1 MAERKTITV
10 KLSGSIFSSSE
21 FGRISDVIQRITET
35 ENGLYLML
43 IAGGGATARKYIEA
57 GRTLGLDQA
66 SLDELGIAAS
76 RMNARLLIAAL
87 GTISAERIPKNLSEI
102 IEECE
107 LLRSSPKKK
116 IVVCGGFDPGQS
128 TNAVGAIISEATRTV
143 QFINATDVDGVYD
156 KDPKRFSDARKLA
169 TVSPEQLSQILGSE
183 SVQAGMYDLM
193 DPVALKLISRSKI
206 PTRIIKC
213 DAQSLRRCIL
223 GEEEIGTK
231 IMF

>member
-1 MAERKTITV
+1 MPERRTITV

-21 FGRISDVIQRITET
+21 LGRISDVIQSIAET
-35 ENGLYLML
+35 ENGPYLVL
-43 IAGGGATARKYIEA
+43 IAGGGAIARKYIDA
-57 GRTLGLDQA
+57 GRILGLDQA
-66 SLDELGIAAS
+66 NLDELGIAAS
-76 RMNARLLIAAL
+76 RLNARLLIEVL
-87 GTISAERIPKNLSEI
+87 GTISAKRIPNNLPEI

-107 LLRSSPKKK
+107 LVRSSPKKK
-116 IVVCGGFDPGQS
+116 IVVCGGFNPGQS
-128 TNAVGAIISEATRTV
+128 TNAVGAIISEVTRAV

-213 DAQSLRRCIL
+213 DAQSLRSSIL
-223 GEEEIGTK
+223 GEEVGTK